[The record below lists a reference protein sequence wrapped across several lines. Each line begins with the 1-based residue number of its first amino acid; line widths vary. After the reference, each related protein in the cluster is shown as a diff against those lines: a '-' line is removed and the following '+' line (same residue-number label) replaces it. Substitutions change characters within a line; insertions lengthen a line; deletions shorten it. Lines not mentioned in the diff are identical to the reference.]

1 MIYSFFIIVDTD
13 DASCFHIE
21 MTKMHYRL
29 RFSALKYNHIR
40 KFGANAPVNI
50 HIKLNELNDN
60 VVNEQEE
67 QDVANENES
76 YHELLKKNYT
86 YYLLAKKDFSSA
98 EEALKFKAEL
108 IKCRSEYNSNV
119 VSLKERDPYTVSF
132 WVVLVLKLQ
141 FIVVAYVVGL

>member
-13 DASCFHIE
+13 DASNFHIE

-29 RFSALKYNHIR
+29 RFSALKSNHIR

-50 HIKLNELNDN
+50 HIKYNELNDN
-60 VVNEQEE
+60 EAKDIS
-67 QDVANENES
+67 QDTLCGS
-76 YHELLKKNYT
+76 YHKVFKKNYT

-108 IKCRSEYNSNV
+108 IKCHSEYICCK
-119 VSLKERDPYTVSF
+119 KEQDPHSMYTVSF
-132 WVVLVLKLQ
+132 
-141 FIVVAYVVGL
+141 